1 MAESAASSSSAGT
14 ESELGANGLPY
25 ARCPPVPNQWCA
37 YSKLLKTLPDDS
49 AKTMHP
55 CILARPR
62 PEVGGGMGLYAFSGI
77 RKGEVVWAE
86 RKNAGPLLSP
96 VPRSR
101 TWIEALPPA
110 SRKAYCHFM

>member
-1 MAESAASSSSAGT
+1 MD
-14 ESELGANGLPY
+14 LGPNSLPY
-25 ARCPPVPNQWCA
+25 SRCPPAENEWTKHSRMLA
-37 YSKLLKTLPDDS
+37 HLPADHV
-49 AKTMHP
+49 ATMHP
-55 CILARPR
+55 GVVARQR
-62 PEVGGGMGLYAFSGI
+62 HDVGGGMGLFTCNGI
-77 RKGEVVWAE
+77 AKGEVVWAE

>member
-1 MAESAASSSSAGT
+1 MS
-14 ESELGANGLPY
+14 LLRLPLLVL
-25 ARCPPVPNQWCA
+25 PVLM
-37 YSKLLKTLPDDS
+37 SHLL
-49 AKTMHP
+49 HP

>member
-1 MAESAASSSSAGT
+1 MADSSGANPM

-25 ARCPPVPNQWCA
+25 ARCPPVQNQWCDR
-37 YSKLLKTLPDDS
+37 SKLLKTLPDDS

-86 RKNAGPLLSP
+86 RKNAGPLLSA